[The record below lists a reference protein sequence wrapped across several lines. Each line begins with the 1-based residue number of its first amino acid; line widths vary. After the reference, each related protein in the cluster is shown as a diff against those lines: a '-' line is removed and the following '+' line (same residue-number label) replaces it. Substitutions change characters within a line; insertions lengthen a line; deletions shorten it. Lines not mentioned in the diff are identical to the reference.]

1 MTKRLFLLAVV
12 LLLMSAILLSCSKPQ
27 HSWPQSDVQVSE
39 LNDPSLEKKILIA
52 SLTSEFKNAV
62 VGKIRETFRDESVYM
77 KFAGIE
83 QLKEENG
90 SDYSAVVVIVDTC
103 INWKIERHVKDLLR
117 RHKDQSSVV
126 ILAVFDDNYGGPKT
140 RRYNLDAISAA
151 SEMHKVDE
159 VAGKIIDKIR
169 VRVGK

>member
-1 MTKRLFLLAVV
+1 MTKRLFLLAV
-12 LLLMSAILLSCSKPQ
+12 LLLLVSVILLSCSKSQ
-27 HSWPQSDVQVSE
+27 HSWSQREAQVSE

-52 SLTSEFKNAV
+52 SLSSEFKDAV
-62 VGKIRETFRDESVYM
+62 VDKIKETFKDESVYM
-77 KFAGIE
+77 KFTGIQ

-90 SDYSAVVVIVDTC
+90 NDYSAAVVIVDTC
-103 INWKIERHVKDLLR
+103 MNWKIERHIRDFLR

-140 RRYNLDAISAA
+140 KRYNLDAISAA